1 MLTVTL
7 CTSGIWTV
15 RSFHASHPE
24 RLPAAL
30 HRQVELR
37 HPPPID
43 RIAPETSSLRQH
55 EQRLDLYGND
65 VSNAVATYTY
75 DRAGTVYEEHSPQ
88 TEVPRL
94 KPPVS

>member
-7 CTSGIWTV
+7 CASGRWTAHTSHV
-15 RSFHASHPE
+15 S
-24 RLPAAL
+24 
-30 HRQVELR
+30 
-37 HPPPID
+37 PPQQFRTAHYHSQLSDPSSNG
-43 RIAPETSSLRQH
+43 RIAPQTAPERQDAR
-55 EQRLDLYGND
+55 RLDRYGND